1 MLDFQEQNEKLT
13 SALLDAAAIADDGGG
28 GVFPLVFTSA
38 FFALDDL
45 DLKGLIF
52 AAKNV
57 GGGS

>member
-1 MLDFQEQNEKLT
+1 MKLT
-13 SALLDAAAIADDGGG
+13 SASLDAAAIADDGGG

-45 DLKGLIF
+45 DLRGLIF